1 MPMPRTPK
9 FAFKKTAAGWQV
21 NVPATVSKT
30 GKRER
35 HYFDTRDKAKEHA
48 QGLREKFLEHG
59 GQAAAI
65 KPSLAE
71 AAVAAEAILEPWGA
85 SLVEAARF
93 YADEQKRLAASKT
106 LADAT
111 GLWIVSCEGLRGRTV
126 GGYEQT
132 RKRLDAALG
141 KRLLA
146 GITAEELQAAACPLG
161 STGAHL
167 ANHYRNARAF
177 WLWAAKRGWCDAGL
191 FKRLEAPRVKTDG
204 EIAIL
209 TPKDAEALL
218 RVAETHYPQAVASYC
233 LQLFAGIRAEELTK
247 LEACHVTAEGID
259 IPAAVAKKGR
269 RRHITP
275 SKTLAAWLA
284 RHPFEPCANWRRVDM
299 ACRRLAGWKVES
311 ELLAEKVAAGTLK
324 KLPKPTRGVWPQNCL
339 RHSHASYAV
348 AAGEPLERLLFE
360 FGHVGTANVL
370 REHYVGRASK
380 AAALEYFG
388 IRPAGEAAAAGP
400 QLETVESP
408 AA

>member
-9 FAFKKTAAGWQV
+9 FNHKKTAAGWQV
-21 NVPATVSKT
+21 NVPASVSET

-35 HYFDTRDKAKEHA
+35 HYFDTRDKAKEHTQA
-48 QGLREKFLEHG
+48 LREKFLEHG

-71 AAVAAEAILEPWGA
+71 AAVAAEALLAPWGA
-85 SLVEAARF
+85 SLIEAARS
-93 YADEQKRLAASKT
+93 YVAEQERLAASKI
-106 LADAT
+106 LSDAT
-111 GLWIVSCEGLRGRTV
+111 ALWIVSCEGLRGRTL

-141 KRLLA
+141 KRVLA

-167 ANHYRNARAF
+167 AGHFRNARAF
-177 WLWAAKRGWCDAGL
+177 WLWAAKRGWCDGAT
-191 FKRLEAPRVKTDG
+191 FKRVEAPRVKKDG
-204 EIAIL
+204 EIVIL
-209 TPKDAEALL
+209 TPKDAAALL
-218 RVAETHYPQAVASYC
+218 SVAETHYPQAVASYA

-247 LEACHVTAEGID
+247 LEAYHVKAEGID
-259 IPAAVAKKGR
+259 IAATVAKKGR

-275 SKTLAAWLA
+275 SPVLAAWLA
-284 RHPFEPCANWRRVDM
+284 RYPFAPCSNWRRVDM

-311 ELLAEKVAAGTLK
+311 EFLQKKKDAGEIE
-324 KLPKPTRGVWPQNCL
+324 KLPKTPRGAWPQNAL

-348 AAGEPLERLLFE
+348 AAGVPLEALLFE
-360 FGHVGTANVL
+360 FGHTGSANLL
-370 REHYVGRASK
+370 RSNYVGKASK
-380 AAALEYFG
+380 AAALEYFA
-388 IRPAGEAAAAGP
+388 IRPAGEAVAAGP
-400 QLETVESP
+400 QLETVEG